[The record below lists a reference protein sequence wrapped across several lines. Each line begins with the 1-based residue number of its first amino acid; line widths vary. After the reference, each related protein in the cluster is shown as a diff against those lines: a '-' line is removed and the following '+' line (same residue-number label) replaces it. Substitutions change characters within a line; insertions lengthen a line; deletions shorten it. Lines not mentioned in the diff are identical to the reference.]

1 MLPRLRSLGKAQT
14 EEDEKLGE
22 EAYMGTQTLRSRT
35 EGYADVQWRNASLGD
50 KVIRPSTAL
59 TLTNEAWKAFGKGEL
74 VVFSEG
80 RRLEV

>member
-1 MLPRLRSLGKAQT
+1 MPPRLRSFGKAQT
-14 EEDEKLGE
+14 EEDEKLEE
-22 EAYMGTQTLRSRT
+22 EAHVGTEALRSRT